1 MGNKPCCCRDDQP
14 NVEVK
19 VKDVYCCDHIKSS
32 CCIRTERRHHHH
44 KTTHHTLELNQ
55 HRSVT
60 AL

>member
-19 VKDVYCCDHIKSS
+19 VKDVYCCQDIKSS

-44 KTTHHTLELNQ
+44 KTTHSKVELKLDN
-55 HRSVT
+55 
-60 AL
+60 L

>member
-32 CCIRTERRHHHH
+32 CCIRTERRHHH
-44 KTTHHTLELNQ
+44 KTTHSTHSKVELKLD
-55 HRSVT
+55 S
-60 AL
+60 L

>member
-1 MGNKPCCCRDDQP
+1 MGNKPCCCRDEDP
-14 NVEVK
+14 SIKIK

-44 KTTHHTLELNQ
+44 KTTHNLELNQ
-55 HRSVT
+55 PHSVV

>member
-44 KTTHHTLELNQ
+44 KTTHTLELNQ
-55 HRSVT
+55 HHSVT
-60 AL
+60 AS

>member
-19 VKDVYCCDHIKSS
+19 VKDVYCCQDIKSS

-44 KTTHHTLELNQ
+44 SHHDHHNKLKII
-55 HRSVT
+55 S
-60 AL
+60 